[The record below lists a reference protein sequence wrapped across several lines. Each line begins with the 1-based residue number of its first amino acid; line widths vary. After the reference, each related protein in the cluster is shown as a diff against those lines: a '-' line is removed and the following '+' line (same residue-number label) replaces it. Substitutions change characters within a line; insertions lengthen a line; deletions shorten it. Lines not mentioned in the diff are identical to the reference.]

1 MLVTET
7 KSLLLL
13 SRHGGNCHAFV
24 LVWTFAAVVI
34 IVVVAVASCQMVVV
48 VVVVIHQVVVVAIDA
63 CWWQY
68 VEWRWW

>member
-7 KSLLLL
+7 KSLSL
-13 SRHGGNCHAFV
+13 SCHGGNCHAFV
-24 LVWTFAAVVI
+24 LVWTFAAVVVV
-34 IVVVAVASCQMVVV
+34 VVVAVASCQMVV
-48 VVVVIHQVVVVAIDA
+48 VVVVAIDA